1 MYEGWRTSDCYVP
14 MRRPYILLVAVIC
27 LGECNEHNKRTIS
40 VCKISPSSFFFLA
53 GVNFLH
59 LIQSITFTKYRTT
72 AGLPIRGRAVCTSVL
87 VDLEGTRKPL
97 YAKI

>member
-1 MYEGWRTSDCYVP
+1 MYEGWRTSDCYMP

-27 LGECNEHNKRTIS
+27 LGECNEHNKRA
-40 VCKISPSSFFFLA
+40 KYLLLFFFLA

>member
-27 LGECNEHNKRTIS
+27 LGECNDTIS
-40 VCKISPSSFFFLA
+40 VQISPSLLFFLA